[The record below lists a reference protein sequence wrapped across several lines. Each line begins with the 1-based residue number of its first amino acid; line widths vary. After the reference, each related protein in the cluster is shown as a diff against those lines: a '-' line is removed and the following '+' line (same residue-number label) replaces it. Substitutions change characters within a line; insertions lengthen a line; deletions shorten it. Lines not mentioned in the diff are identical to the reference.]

1 MELNAEI
8 NRVVGEQMAVLLA
21 DKISEEEMEQA
32 ARACW
37 NVITKRPYSYG
48 REEESQLDKLI
59 KKHIIEKVLEE
70 IDNILSE
77 PQPKEAIHAEA
88 ALIVKEARERAHLV
102 LVNTISENICRI
114 TLLRD
119 HAEEN
124 IHIGASIIADAI
136 RNR

>member
-21 DKISEEEMEQA
+21 DKISEEEMEKT

-59 KKHIIEKVLEE
+59 KKHITEKILEE
-70 IDNILSE
+70 IDKILSE
-77 PQPKEAIHAEA
+77 PQPKEAIHEEA

-102 LVNTISENICRI
+102 LVNAISENICRN
-114 TLLRD
+114 TLMPD
-119 HAEEN
+119 HTAES
-124 IHIGASIIADAI
+124 IHVAASIVSDAI